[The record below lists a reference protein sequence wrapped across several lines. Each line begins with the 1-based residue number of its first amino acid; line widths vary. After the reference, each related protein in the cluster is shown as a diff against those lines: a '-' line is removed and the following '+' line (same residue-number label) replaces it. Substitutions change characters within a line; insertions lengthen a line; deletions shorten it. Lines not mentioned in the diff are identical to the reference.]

1 MRALTVSVVGWPL
14 LSRAGVKRARL
25 DFTYAKAD
33 TLIEH
38 GDLLIVS
45 GPTGHV
51 ETFAALD

>member
-1 MRALTVSVVGWPL
+1 MTVV
-14 LSRAGVKRARL
+14 GVKRARL